1 MTLNLVVR
9 KSIMSAGGCLRGH
22 GRKEW
27 NTDLKETLG
36 VFGIKISDDREMTF
50 IICPNTLHISNQW
63 EETQKNK

>member
-36 VFGIKISDDREMTF
+36 VFGIKKSVMT
-50 IICPNTLHISNQW
+50 
-63 EETQKNK
+63 ER